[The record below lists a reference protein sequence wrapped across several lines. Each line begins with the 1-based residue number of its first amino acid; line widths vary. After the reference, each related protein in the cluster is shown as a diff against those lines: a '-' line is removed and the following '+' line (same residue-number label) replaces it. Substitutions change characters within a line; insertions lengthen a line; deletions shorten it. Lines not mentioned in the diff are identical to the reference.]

1 VLRTAVRR
9 FLARG
14 RLARLA
20 ACLAIAF
27 AAVIWIELASVV
39 LRVLFVAVLVA
50 IVLSCVWLMIGIWV
64 ERPADR
70 EELGR
75 SAWRAVRQLVRRA
88 GTRSRVEPEYE
99 YEYGY
104 EPYEP
109 EPTPVVS
116 HELARD
122 DEELERRDRER
133 AEREAALVDVR
144 SSVDAAI
151 AELVRREERLHSDAE
166 QLQQKLAEQI
176 EAMRAVVSRMA
187 EREREV
193 AFSPP
198 AAKQPVRERA
208 VDPETHTAS
217 PRLKVVEPE
226 PAPAPGQHSEFDLQA
241 ARLEVEVDLR
251 LEKIEEQEE
260 MLRELEEQ
268 LRRREHQLADFVAQT
283 QSQLSPAL

>member
-1 VLRTAVRR
+1 VLH
-9 FLARG
+9 
-14 RLARLA
+14 
-20 ACLAIAF
+20 IP
-27 AAVIWIELASVV
+27 
-39 LRVLFVAVLVA
+39 FVAVLVA
-50 IVLSCVWLMIGIWV
+50 IVVSCVWLMAGIWV
-64 ERPADR
+64 GEAADR

-75 SAWRAVRQLVRRA
+75 SACRAVRRWVRRA
-88 GTRSRVEPEYE
+88 GARSRPEQEYEYEYE
-99 YEYGY
+99 YEYGH
-104 EPYEP
+104 EPAP
-109 EPTPVVS
+109 PAAVASPGLTT
-116 HELARD
+116 

-166 QLQQKLAEQI
+166 QLQQKLAEQV
-176 EAMRAVVSRMA
+176 EAMRAVVARMA

-198 AAKQPVRERA
+198 AAKQPVRERT
-208 VDPETHTAS
+208 VDPETHTGS
-217 PRLKVVEPE
+217 PRLKAVEPE
-226 PAPAPGQHSEFDLQA
+226 PAPTPGQHSDFDLQA

-251 LEKIEEQEE
+251 LERIVEQEE